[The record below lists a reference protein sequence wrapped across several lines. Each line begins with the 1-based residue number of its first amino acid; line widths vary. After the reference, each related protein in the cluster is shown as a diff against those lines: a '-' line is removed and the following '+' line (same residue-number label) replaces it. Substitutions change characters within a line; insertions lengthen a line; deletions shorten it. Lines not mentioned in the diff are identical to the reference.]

1 MASRRVNALTHGQI
15 VTTAKT
21 FRWDKK
27 MPKWTVIVEGR
38 ELPVRPLVLTAAGD
52 STNSH
57 MAVSILESLGFE
69 TRYNARDLFDLA
81 DHQAATL
88 GATAARMGDAW
99 RSGEGDCGERADR
112 RARPRRSGL
121 LPRSRGQGCAP
132 GTPSV
137 PHAER
142 LLVRFAWAKTCLTRS
157 STIQYRST

>member
-1 MASRRVNALTHGQI
+1 MASRRVNALTHDQI
-15 VTTAKT
+15 VTTAKA

-81 DHQAATL
+81 DHQVATH
-88 GATAARMGDAW
+88 TTTETETHDA
-99 RSGEGDCGERADR
+99 
-112 RARPRRSGL
+112 
-121 LPRSRGQGCAP
+121 
-132 GTPSV
+132 
-137 PHAER
+137 
-142 LLVRFAWAKTCLTRS
+142 
-157 STIQYRST
+157 